1 MEQQKSAE
9 AVVGWL
15 PPTEGLNIGY
25 ESEHVDSMRLRTTA
39 RAKNSPI
46 PKREARSLR
55 GTARLC
61 STSRHQQEQL
71 RAGLI

>member
-1 MEQQKSAE
+1 
-9 AVVGWL
+9 
-15 PPTEGLNIGY
+15 
-25 ESEHVDSMRLRTTA
+25 MRLRTTA